1 MGQGQSSE
9 RGNPDRLAGG
19 EVRVRRGLMGR
30 LFALPRKVLSLARE
44 GRLAQASLHCLL
56 AALLALAVLSV
67 WTLGFF
73 LVLVGY
79 KLHAFTLQGAEWGNL
94 AIAVILGLPGLL
106 AALVMLGGSLW
117 GAGLGLL
124 AVLRGQDAMIGSV
137 GFVLNGGMLALFIV
151 MVLPSLRSLTG
162 W

>member
-1 MGQGQSSE
+1 
-9 RGNPDRLAGG
+9 
-19 EVRVRRGLMGR
+19 MGR
-30 LFALPRKVLSLARE
+30 LFAIPRKVLALERE
-44 GRLAQASLHCLL
+44 GRLAQASMHCLL

-73 LVLVGY
+73 LVLVGCR
-79 KLHAFTLQGAEWGNL
+79 LRAFTLQGAEWGNL
-94 AIAVILGLPGLL
+94 VIAGILGLPGVL
-106 AALVMLGGSLW
+106 AAFVMLGGSLW
-117 GAGLGLL
+117 GTSLGLR
-124 AVLRGQDAMIGSV
+124 AVLRGQDAMMGSV